1 VLVGGRVDEQAGEA
15 EEALLEA
22 VGDGEQEEDLDGV
35 GDVGEGVV
43 VVVVVIAR
51 GGGGCVVDGVVGKVQ
66 GGGKGLQLGVVFDVL
81 GDPGVVAT

>member
-1 VLVGGRVDEQAGEA
+1 MLIGGRVDEQAGEA

-43 VVVVVIAR
+43 VVVVG
-51 GGGGCVVDGVVGKVQ
+51 GGGGCVVDGVVGEVQ
-66 GGGKGLQLGVVFDVL
+66 GGGEGLQLGVVFDVF